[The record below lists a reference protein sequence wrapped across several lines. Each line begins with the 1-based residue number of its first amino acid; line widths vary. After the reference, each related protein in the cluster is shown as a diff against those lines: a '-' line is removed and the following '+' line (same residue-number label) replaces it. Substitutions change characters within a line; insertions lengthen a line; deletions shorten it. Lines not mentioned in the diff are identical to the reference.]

1 MTIGQDDLTVN
12 QMNFALTT
20 NIVKGT
26 PKWGQRAFSAF
37 FDWKQNGIIYYLPEI
52 KRETIEEDW
61 RITLM
66 VSVKDWIQENPS
78 LFLPIVQAWDQD
90 DRPDLNVPK
99 LRNVIGVKEKSE
111 LPNLFLYHPTS
122 QRAMPYPEPLDDMDK
137 VSPELVMLWAKA
149 EVLKIEVELLEKRL
163 KEYDDDSIDAESKL
177 TEEQKPK
184 VEMHLSSMKPA
195 ILEIE
200 E

>member
-1 MTIGQDDLTVN
+1 MKTQAENENLLAYIIRELSGDWVVHVDCHAIQHKNRKTPDEVIYFGKKADLQKGGAAEVMTKLSIMDRYNFDEQRAFFGYNEDIACREAYDLETNKSYIGIFNGEDSVPDIMTFGEDDLTVN

-66 VSVKDWIQENPS
+66 VSVKDWMQQNPS
-78 LFLPIVQAWDQD
+78 LFLPIVQAWD
-90 DRPDLNVPK
+90 
-99 LRNVIGVKEKSE
+99 
-111 LPNLFLYHPTS
+111 
-122 QRAMPYPEPLDDMDK
+122 
-137 VSPELVMLWAKA
+137 
-149 EVLKIEVELLEKRL
+149 
-163 KEYDDDSIDAESKL
+163 
-177 TEEQKPK
+177 
-184 VEMHLSSMKPA
+184 
-195 ILEIE
+195 
-200 E
+200 